1 MLAVYITHLTC
12 YLFLRVYISNYYFC
26 HKILTSLHQSSD
38 NILKYSTVQRKLY
51 IEYRAR
57 FAFERETFERVS
69 SVSLLESRY
78 LLSFAKREARFE
90 SSRCELKKFSRNEIR
105 VSSIREL
112 HDLNALLRT
121 AMPLWHV

>member
-1 MLAVYITHLTC
+1 MWQC
-12 YLFLRVYISNYYFC
+12 
-26 HKILTSLHQSSD
+26 
-38 NILKYSTVQRKLY
+38 YSTVQRKLY

-78 LLSFAKREARFE
+78 LSSFAKREARFE

-105 VSSIREL
+105 VSSIREV
-112 HDLNALLRT
+112 HDLNALLSGLEINLDVIPVIMASGSLILPVT
-121 AMPLWHV
+121 AEFMPVIVTP